1 MSKIR
6 TEISI
11 ESSESFV
18 VRRKRYSIRSWCDCC
33 DRIAIFVLPTEAGF
47 LAGLDVDTIVSL
59 VCAGDLHVFKT
70 VKRGTYVCLA
80 SLCLLNQTSN
90 YPEDAGGHEY
100 TKLSPG
106 MEESGFLLEDL
117 KKL

>member
-33 DRIAIFVLPTEAGF
+33 GRVTIFVLPTEAGF
-47 LAGLDVDTIVSL
+47 LAGLDVNKIVSL
-59 VCAGDLHVFKT
+59 VCSGDLHVFET
-70 VKRGTYVCLA
+70 ARRGTYICLA
-80 SLCLLNQTSN
+80 SLCHMEQSSN
-90 YPEDAGGHEY
+90 CSEDGYEY
-100 TKLSPG
+100 TELS
-106 MEESGFLLEDL
+106 SGFDEEGLVLSEL
-117 KKL
+117 KEL